1 MNNNLAKTSSMIA
14 LVLTVM
20 LLSPSVSAVP
30 TARMNNGGDVE
41 NVNQWPTGGS
51 NTDFSAGQGYADY
64 YTTAPVADEPMT
76 ETVSAVPEPATFVLL
91 ALSLIAI
98 GLLRRKRF
106 KSA

>member
-64 YTTAPVADEPMT
+64 YTTAPVA